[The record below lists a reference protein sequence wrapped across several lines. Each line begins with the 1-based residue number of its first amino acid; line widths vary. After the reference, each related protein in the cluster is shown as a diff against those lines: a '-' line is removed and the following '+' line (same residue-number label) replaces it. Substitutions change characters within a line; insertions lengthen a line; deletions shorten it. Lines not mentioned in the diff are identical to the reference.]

1 MLTTLLLVSMLSA
14 PVQGQQPVPVAIEMA
29 NVTMAEIF
37 STLKSAF
44 KVKMVCRGCDLK
56 KVIPALS
63 FANAPKRDVFN
74 SIAEAFG
81 LAWTERQEQVVWTP
95 KPRK

>member
-1 MLTTLLLVSMLSA
+1 MLTTLLLISMLSV
-14 PVQGQQPVPVAIEMA
+14 PVQGQQPVPAAIQMA
-29 NVTMAEIF
+29 NVTMAEMF
-37 STLKSAF
+37 STLGSAF

-63 FANAPKRDVFN
+63 FANTSKRDVFD
-74 SIAEAFG
+74 SIAQAFG
-81 LAWTERQEQVVWTP
+81 LRWTERRGEVVWTP